1 MIRDFIMK
9 INLVGML
16 LVAVLITGCSHT
28 PDRMSKF
35 EYEPAYPTNIPK
47 ADTPRNGSLY
57 QAGAMDLF
65 NDIKARRIGDII
77 TVKLQEKMDAKKK
90 AASTAKKTN
99 ATNFG
104 APSLLGGTVGLA
116 AGGVNF
122 LGATKMDSTNDFKGQ
137 GDASQSNS
145 LTGDISVTVVEV
157 IPNGNL
163 VVRGEKWVTINQGEE
178 VIRFG
183 GIVRPADISPDNSI
197 ASGKVA
203 DARIIYSGD
212 GLVGEATQ
220 QGWLARFFSNYMPW

>member
-1 MIRDFIMK
+1 MK
-9 INLVGML
+9 EKLVISL
-16 LVAVLITGCSHT
+16 LVVGFLTGCSHV
-28 PDRMSKF
+28 PDRLSKF

-57 QAGAMDLF
+57 QSGSMDLF

-90 AASTAKKTN
+90 AASNAKKTN
-99 ATNFG
+99 ADSYG
-104 APSLLGGTVGLA
+104 GPSLLGGTVGLA
-116 AGGVNF
+116 AGGVNL
-122 LGATKMDSTNDFKGQ
+122 LGATKFDSSNSFKGQ

-183 GIVRPADISPDNSI
+183 GIVRPADIAPDNSI
-197 ASGKVA
+197 TSGKVA

-212 GLVGEATQ
+212 GLVDDATKK
-220 QGWLARFFSNYMPW
+220 GWLSQFFGSIMPW

>member
-1 MIRDFIMK
+1 MTLK
-9 INLVGML
+9 IIIVLMVGG
-16 LVAVLITGCSHT
+16 VLTGCSHT
-28 PDRMSKF
+28 PDRISKF

-47 ADTPRNGSLY
+47 LDTPRSGSLY
-57 QAGAMDLF
+57 QTGAMDLF

-77 TVKLQEKMDAKKK
+77 TVKLQEKMNAQKK
-90 AASTAKKTN
+90 AAANEKKSN
-99 ATNFG
+99 VSKHA
-104 APSLLGGTVGLA
+104 APSLLGGTVGA
-116 AGGVNF
+116 ALGGVNL
-122 LGATKMDSTNDFKGQ
+122 LGATSLDSSDTFKGQ

-197 ASGKVA
+197 PSTKVA

-212 GLVGEATQ
+212 GLVNEATQ
-220 QGWLARFFSNYMPW
+220 QGWMARFFSNYWPW

>member
-1 MIRDFIMK
+1 MTLK
-9 INLVGML
+9 IITVLMVGG
-16 LVAVLITGCSHT
+16 VLTGCSHT
-28 PDRMSKF
+28 PDRISKF

-47 ADTPRNGSLY
+47 LDTPRSGSLY
-57 QAGAMDLF
+57 QTGAMDLF

-77 TVKLQEKMDAKKK
+77 TVKLQEKMNAQKK
-90 AASTAKKTN
+90 AAANEKKSN
-99 ATNFG
+99 VSKHA
-104 APSLLGGTVGLA
+104 APSLLGGTVGA
-116 AGGVNF
+116 ALGGVNL
-122 LGATKMDSTNDFKGQ
+122 LGATSLDSSDTFKGQ

-197 ASGKVA
+197 PSTKVA

-212 GLVGEATQ
+212 GLVNEATQ
-220 QGWLARFFSNYMPW
+220 QGWMARFFSNYWPW

>member
-1 MIRDFIMK
+1 
-9 INLVGML
+9 
-16 LVAVLITGCSHT
+16 
-28 PDRMSKF
+28 
-35 EYEPAYPTNIPK
+35 
-47 ADTPRNGSLY
+47 
-57 QAGAMDLF
+57 MDLF

-77 TVKLQEKMDAKKK
+77 TVKLQEKMNAQKK
-90 AASTAKKTN
+90 AAANEKKSN
-99 ATNFG
+99 VSKHA
-104 APSLLGGTVGLA
+104 APSLLGGTVGA
-116 AGGVNF
+116 ALGGVNL
-122 LGATKMDSTNDFKGQ
+122 LGATSLDSSDTFKGQ

-197 ASGKVA
+197 PSTKVA

-212 GLVGEATQ
+212 GLVNEATQ
-220 QGWLARFFSNYMPW
+220 QGWMARFFSNYWPW

>member
-1 MIRDFIMK
+1 MTLK
-9 INLVGML
+9 IITVLMVGG
-16 LVAVLITGCSHT
+16 VLTGCSHT
-28 PDRMSKF
+28 PDRISKF
-35 EYEPAYPTNIPK
+35 EYDPAYPTNIPK
-47 ADTPRNGSLY
+47 LETPRSGSLY
-57 QAGAMDLF
+57 QTGAMDLF

-77 TVKLQEKMDAKKK
+77 TVKLQEKMNAQKK
-90 AASTAKKTN
+90 AAANEKKSN
-99 ATNFG
+99 VSKHA
-104 APSLLGGTVGLA
+104 APSLLGGTVGA
-116 AGGVNF
+116 ALGGVNL
-122 LGATKMDSTNDFKGQ
+122 LGATSLDSSDTFKGQ

-197 ASGKVA
+197 PSTKVA

-212 GLVGEATQ
+212 GLVNEATQ
-220 QGWLARFFSNYMPW
+220 QGWMARFFSNYWPW

>member
-1 MIRDFIMK
+1 MK
-9 INLVGML
+9 AKLVISL
-16 LVAVLITGCSHT
+16 LVVGFLTGCSHT

-57 QAGAMDLF
+57 QSGAMDLF

-90 AASTAKKTN
+90 AASAAKKTN
-99 ATNFG
+99 ADSYG

-122 LGATKMDSTNDFKGQ
+122 LGATSFDSTNDFKGQ

-183 GIVRPADISPDNSI
+183 GIVRPADIAPDNSI
-197 ASGKVA
+197 TSGKVA

-212 GLVGEATQ
+212 GLVNDATQ
-220 QGWLARFFSNYMPW
+220 KGWLSKFFGSIMPW

>member
-1 MIRDFIMK
+1 MNTK
-9 INLVGML
+9 LVMSL
-16 LVAVLITGCSHT
+16 LVVGFLTGCSHT

-47 ADTPRNGSLY
+47 LDTPRNGSLY
-57 QAGAMDLF
+57 QSGAMDLF

-77 TVKLQEKMDAKKK
+77 TVNLQEKMNAQKK
-90 AASTAKKTN
+90 AAANEKKSTVSSHK
-99 ATNFG
+99 
-104 APSLLGGTVGLA
+104 APTLLGGTVGLA

-122 LGATKMDSTNDFKGQ
+122 LGDTSIDSNDTFKGQ

-145 LTGDISVTVVEV
+145 LTGSISVTVVEV

-178 VIRFG
+178 VIRFA
-183 GIVRPADISPDNSI
+183 GIVRPADVAPDNSI
-197 ASGKVA
+197 PSTKVA

-212 GLVGEATQ
+212 GLVNEATQ
-220 QGWLARFFSNYMPW
+220 KGWLSRFFSNYWPW